1 MKLVA
6 MRSKF
11 DGFCPKQLWLVC
23 FAVFVLLIFYKPLY
37 AQTFVEL
44 PSRGPGIVNA
54 EAVWIRS
61 GGKLH
66 PLVTGE
72 VKTAG
77 TAARTLLFRQT
88 GRNTF
93 NSVKTSLPD
102 LVHGA
107 IDVGDFNGN
116 RLHDVVISGT
126 GSNGQIIS
134 GIYLQNTDGTF
145 RKAPPQ
151 LPALADGS
159 VQFADFDRD
168 GDLDVLI
175 SGRDASGK
183 LHTRILRNDNG
194 QLTDININLP
204 GIRFGKAKWVDLNR
218 NGFPDVF
225 ITGQTTSGLI
235 SRIYINNNGKFTES
249 GQHFTGLKHSDVA
262 FADFNRDGL
271 TDFVL
276 AGETRQGTPYTRVF
290 LNQGNMRFTE
300 ANNQGIRQLMHVSL
314 DTGDMDND
322 GFPDFVIAGESL
334 ERPYTLVYQNQKGR
348 GFKDYLAGLPGVSNG
363 VVRFGD
369 YDNDGDLDL
378 FVAGIDVCFNLIA
391 SVFRNTLDPRP
402 PVEEERFETIPL
414 ELAAGPKYY
423 FVFSSCYCD
432 PEHTGKKSYH
442 GFVSNIHQEKRDF
455 DLTYQF
461 NHLLITRFPGWNW
474 ADRGHRTSNAFVS
487 VQDAEE
493 GRRTV
498 IGSYVADNY
507 KVHYLNW

>member
-1 MKLVA
+1 MKPVA
-6 MRSKF
+6 MRYRF
-11 DGFCPKQLWLVC
+11 LGLRPEQLWLLC
-23 FAVFVLLIFYKPLY
+23 FTAFAFFGVLFPAH

-44 PSRGPGIVNA
+44 PGRNPGIVNA
-54 EAVWIRS
+54 DAVWIRS
-61 GGKLH
+61 AGKLH

-72 VKTAG
+72 IKTTGA
-77 TAARTLLFRQT
+77 AARTFLFRQT

-93 NSVKTSLPD
+93 NAVKVSLPD
-102 LVHGA
+102 VVHGA
-107 IDVGDFNGN
+107 IDVGDFSGN
-116 RLHDVVISGT
+116 RLQDVIISGT
-126 GSNGQIIS
+126 GSNGQLIS
-134 GIYLQNTDGTF
+134 GIYLQNSDGTF
-145 RKAPPQ
+145 RKAPLQ
-151 LPALADGS
+151 IPALADGS
-159 VQFADFDRD
+159 VHFADFDRD

-175 SGRDASGK
+175 SGRDAAGK
-183 LHTRILRNDNG
+183 LHPRILRNDNG
-194 QLTDININLP
+194 QLTDINVNLP
-204 GIRFGKAKWVDLNR
+204 GIRFGKAKWIDLNR
-218 NGFPDVF
+218 DGFPDIF
-225 ITGQTTSGLI
+225 ITGQTASGLI

-249 GQHFTGLKHSDVA
+249 SQHFAGLKHSDVA
-262 FADFNRDGL
+262 FADFNRDGHM
-271 TDFVL
+271 DFVI

-290 LNQGNMRFTE
+290 HNQGNMRFTE

-334 ERPYTLVYQNQKGR
+334 ERPYTLVYQNLKGR
-348 GFKDYLAGLPGVSNG
+348 GFRDYMAGLPGLSNG

-432 PEHTGKKSYH
+432 PENTGKKSYH

-455 DLTYQF
+455 ELTYQF
-461 NHLLITRFPGWNW
+461 NHLLISRYPGWNW

-498 IGSYVADNY
+498 IGSYVADGY
-507 KVHYLNW
+507 TVHYLNW